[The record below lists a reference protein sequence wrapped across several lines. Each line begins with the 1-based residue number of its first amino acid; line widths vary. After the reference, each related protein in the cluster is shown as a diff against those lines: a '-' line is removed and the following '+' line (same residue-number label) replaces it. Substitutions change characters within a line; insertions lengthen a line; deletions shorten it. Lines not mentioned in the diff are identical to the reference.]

1 MIYLLDTNVCV
12 AALRDNQ
19 SGTALRLAKETP
31 GSVALCS
38 VVRAELF
45 YGACKSQQRAQT
57 LEKLQ
62 RFIDT
67 FHESGSRYRARG

>member
-19 SGTALRLAKETP
+19 SGVTLRLAKETP

-38 VVRAELF
+38 VVRPP
-45 YGACKSQQRAQT
+45 C
-57 LEKLQ
+57 
-62 RFIDT
+62 
-67 FHESGSRYRARG
+67 